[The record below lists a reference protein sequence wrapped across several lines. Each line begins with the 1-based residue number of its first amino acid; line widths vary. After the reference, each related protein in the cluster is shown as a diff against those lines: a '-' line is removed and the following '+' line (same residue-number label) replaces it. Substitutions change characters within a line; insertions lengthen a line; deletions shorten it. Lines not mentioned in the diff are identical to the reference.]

1 MITPKADFLLNKN
14 RVQKARG
21 ILEGE
26 EFQDLIRDALLQF
39 LMDKANSN
47 DAQQAVRNQY
57 QAEGAKLFAGELLN
71 FVNAPSTSIKRPIND
86 LIPT

>member
-1 MITPKADFLLNKN
+1 MITPKAVFLLNKN